1 LSTMTARAARA
12 ATRGRARW
20 PIFIG
25 IAVAV
30 FVLDQLAKAWLVSTL
45 SPGERIQVVGDYVRL
60 IHSQN
65 TGALFGLF
73 RDQALFFAIV
83 SVGVVG
89 AIVWFYHSSGRNTL
103 LSVALGLLL
112 GGRRV
117 GSIDVGKRGV
127 DVGRHVDDVSGEVG
141 EGGHGSVLDGHADCR
156 RAKKVVTSRAAML
169 VANTIAISV
178 SAAPQA
184 RSWAGV
190 NGEMALLKICTDS
203 AVFWPLNRLV
213 LVSVTVPMVKSRGA
227 VSPAARATA
236 SRAPLTMPAAAFG
249 STTVRMV
256 RALRLPSA

>member
-89 AIVWFYHSSGRNTL
+89 AIVWFHHSSGRNTL

-112 GGRRV
+112 GGALGNMADRFRIGYV
-117 GSIDVGKRGV
+117 VDFV
-127 DVGRHVDDVSGEVG
+127 DVGLGDLRFYTFNI
-141 EGGHGSVLDGHADCR
+141 AD
-156 RAKKVVTSRAAML
+156 S
-169 VANTIAISV
+169 AISLAILLLLLTAFL
-178 SAAPQA
+178 STGRDED
-184 RSWAGV
+184 RSQPV
-190 NGEMALLKICTDS
+190 ET
-203 AVFWPLNRLV
+203 P
-213 LVSVTVPMVKSRGA
+213 GA
-227 VSPAARATA
+227 
-236 SRAPLTMPAAAFG
+236 
-249 STTVRMV
+249 
-256 RALRLPSA
+256 